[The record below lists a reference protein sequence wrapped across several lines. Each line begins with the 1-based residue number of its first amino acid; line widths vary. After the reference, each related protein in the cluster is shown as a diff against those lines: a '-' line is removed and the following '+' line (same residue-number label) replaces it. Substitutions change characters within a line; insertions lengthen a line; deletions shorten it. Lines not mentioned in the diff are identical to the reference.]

1 MENTTQCTPDL
12 STLILD
18 HSEHFRH
25 LRRQPRLSKTRR
37 DMAHRIHCHTAES
50 SVHNRVWLD
59 GRRQACRHSD
69 STHPVAYH
77 ILGGCTCLDR
87 IPYTIPRS
95 LSGYT
100 RHCGITVDMGDRNS
114 HCNIAMVVSGDAYN
128 KLDSFKNTPGPSGT
142 MARFCRNR
150 PNERAHAMAS
160 AYTCVVGMLLLPALC
175 RILRIPVYH

>member
-59 GRRQACRHSD
+59 RSRQLADTVTVLTLSLITFLAAAPALIAFLTRYPEVYQGILDIVASPWIWAIVIAIAISLWWFLAMRTTNSIVLKIRRALQELWQGFAVIGRMNGR
-69 STHPVAYH
+69 
-77 ILGGCTCLDR
+77 
-87 IPYTIPRS
+87 
-95 LSGYT
+95 
-100 RHCGITVDMGDRNS
+100 
-114 HCNIAMVVSGDAYN
+114 
-128 KLDSFKNTPGPSGT
+128 
-142 MARFCRNR
+142 
-150 PNERAHAMAS
+150 HAMAS